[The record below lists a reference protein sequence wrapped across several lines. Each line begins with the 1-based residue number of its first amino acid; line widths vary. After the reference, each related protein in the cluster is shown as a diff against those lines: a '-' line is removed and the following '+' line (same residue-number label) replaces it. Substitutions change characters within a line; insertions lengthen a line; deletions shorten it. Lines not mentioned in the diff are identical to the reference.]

1 MRGSV
6 RRGVL
11 VCAAALLSVSGCGN
25 GGPTAAQAGETLK
38 AHIIELMKK
47 SHVLDVRITDP
58 GGRDVPCGE
67 GKAKRTFAATAKDA
81 APQRGP
87 DILNDFLLG
96 ALSRVADYR
105 IVEDRGRGP
114 IRLANDNYK
123 TVIVLES
130 PANGQYGV
138 RGETECL
145 SVS

>member
-1 MRGSV
+1 MACSV
-6 RRGVL
+6 RRGVM
-11 VCAAALLSVSGCGN
+11 VCAVALLAVSGCGDS
-25 GGPTAAQAGETLK
+25 GPTVAQAGETLK
-38 AHIIELMKK
+38 AHITELMKK
-47 SHVLDVRITDP
+47 SHVLDVRIIDP

-67 GKAKRTFAATAKDA
+67 GRAKRTFAATARDA

-87 DILNDFLLG
+87 DTLNDFLLG

-105 IVEDRGRGP
+105 IVEDHGRGP

-123 TVIVLES
+123 TVLILES

-145 SVS
+145 PVS